1 MEKGIWYCT
10 GVFAILVWIA
20 GFWVMFNPQGNGIDS
35 AYTCLYLIGLGIVL
49 SALFLMLEPGADK
62 RQVNAG
68 YSVIVSMLVFV
79 ALMIFLSSC
88 TSSRKGYGCKG
99 KESWNHMIKRINK
112 PY

>member
-1 MEKGIWYCT
+1 MEKTIWYCT
-10 GVFAILVWIA
+10 GISAAIVLIA
-20 GFWVMFNPQGNGIDS
+20 GFWVLFNPQGIDS
-35 AYTCLYLIGLGIVL
+35 AYTFLYLIGLGIVL
-49 SALFLMLEPGADK
+49 SALFIMQEPGAPA

-79 ALMIFLSSC
+79 ALMLVLSSC

-99 KESWNHMIKRINK
+99 RESWNGMIKRINK